1 MCLVKTSTFRC
12 LTRPTTIY
20 SKKPR
25 LVSLTGARANSKQRL
40 QSRLQWGSK
49 KAQRLK
55 QRSKRKNWMKKLLST
70 LNLFLIA
77 DACFIKFKKYNKMS
91 DLDEFFQFGQPKA
104 KKANNADALFAGI
117 G

>member
-1 MCLVKTSTFRC
+1 
-12 LTRPTTIY
+12 
-20 SKKPR
+20 
-25 LVSLTGARANSKQRL
+25 
-40 QSRLQWGSK
+40 
-49 KAQRLK
+49 
-55 QRSKRKNWMKKLLST
+55 MKKLLST

-77 DACFIKFKKYNKMS
+77 DACFIKLKKYNKMS